1 MSRSPASRRNF
12 LLGNSIFVVY
22 EDDGRPNLRT
32 ELASR
37 FELVHKAITDVGLLL
52 FGVEEDVL
60 SFKFCLGDRK
70 SVV

>member
-37 FELVHKAITDVGLLL
+37 FELVYKAITDVGLL
-52 FGVEEDVL
+52 F
-60 SFKFCLGDRK
+60 LG
-70 SVV
+70 